1 MNSCI
6 LMAEIVQEP
15 QLRYTP
21 DNTALAEMLVQFP
34 GIRAEDPPA
43 TLKVI
48 GWGNLAQEI
57 QQQYHQGDRVIIEG
71 RLSMN
76 TVDRPEGFKE
86 KRAEL
91 TVQRIHSLGDGTS
104 IGSSATV
111 SAATTGNPTSSD
123 PSVVSRTS
131 EKVASR
137 NAGVSSSPRTLEKV
151 ATASTADV
159 VTDFDAAEPV
169 PQSAKPKSPTT
180 PLVPSEAQDIDDI
193 PFVRAVDSKTVALG
207 LLDFYEIN
215 SQCPQIGISHSF
227 KFI

>member
-15 QLRYTP
+15 QLRFTP
-21 DNTALAEMLVQFP
+21 DQTAIAEMLVQFS

-43 TLKVI
+43 TLKVV

-91 TVQRIHSLGDGTS
+91 TVQRIHSLGDGVSMTS
-104 IGSSATV
+104 TTASTGNATSATHNSETTSR
-111 SAATTGNPTSSD
+111 SASSRGAT
-123 PSVVSRTS
+123 
-131 EKVASR
+131 
-137 NAGVSSSPRTLEKV
+137 PRTPEKV
-151 ATASTADV
+151 ATTNTVNV
-159 VTDFDAAEPV
+159 VTDFYEAETTPESK
-169 PQSAKPKSPTT
+169 PQSPTYT
-180 PLVPSEAQDIDDI
+180 PLPSQGQDIDDI
-193 PFVRAVDSKTVALG
+193 PF
-207 LLDFYEIN
+207 
-215 SQCPQIGISHSF
+215 
-227 KFI
+227 

>member
-21 DNTALAEMLVQFP
+21 DNTALAEMIVQFP

-43 TLKVI
+43 TLKVV

-91 TVQRIHSLGDGTS
+91 TVQRIHSLGDGTI
-104 IGSSATV
+104 IGSSATL
-111 SAATTGNPTSSD
+111 SAATTGTPTSSD
-123 PSVVSRTS
+123 ASVASPTTER
-131 EKVASR
+131 VASR
-137 NAGVSSSPRTLEKV
+137 NAGVSSSPRTPEKV
-151 ATASTADV
+151 DI
-159 VTDFDAAEPV
+159 VTDFDQEEPV
-169 PQSAKPKSPTT
+169 PQSATKSPIT

-193 PFVRAVDSKTVALG
+193 PF
-207 LLDFYEIN
+207 
-215 SQCPQIGISHSF
+215 
-227 KFI
+227 